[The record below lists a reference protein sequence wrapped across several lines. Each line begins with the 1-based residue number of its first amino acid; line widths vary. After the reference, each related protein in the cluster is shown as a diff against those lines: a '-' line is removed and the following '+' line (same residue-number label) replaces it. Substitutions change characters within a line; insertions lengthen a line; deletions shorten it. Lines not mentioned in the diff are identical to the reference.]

1 MYIQVRYRDRRRFQL
16 VGLRLQTAGDIHAAR
31 LAAGRWGAE
40 LAGGCDRWVDLSALT
55 DADAAKR
62 ILGERVDVLVDLNGQ
77 SKGGRPGILL
87 RFPAPV
93 RLSFLGFPASVG
105 GAADYTGA
113 DARAAPPEY
122 QAHFAERLLLL
133 HIHWRSWHSRARH
146 PGPWRSR
153 RPGR

>member
-1 MYIQVRYRDRRRFQL
+1 M
-16 VGLRLQTAGDIHAAR
+16 
-31 LAAGRWGAE
+31 
-40 LAGGCDRWVDLSALT
+40 AGGCDRWVDLSALTDADAAKRILGEYMYVSVCRYIHIYRWVDLSALT

-122 QAHFAERLLLL
+122 QVCMHG
-133 HIHWRSWHSRARH
+133 SVQCMRACVC
-146 PGPWRSR
+146 GWMS
-153 RPGR
+153 

>member
-1 MYIQVRYRDRRRFQL
+1 MDIYVHIH
-16 VGLRLQTAGDIHAAR
+16 VGAISGPAALQARGPAAAGDIHAAR

-122 QAHFAERLLLL
+122 QVCMHG
-133 HIHWRSWHSRARH
+133 SVQCMRACVC
-146 PGPWRSR
+146 GWMS
-153 RPGR
+153 